1 LFSLKNKRETL
12 VSESSHNGKT
22 GIVFVGVSI
31 LVHLVF
37 LFSLLTIQ
45 KLDVPNE
52 KMPPAVQVDLVSYSP
67 DFSSR
72 STDEAPKESGAAESA
87 EETPSQPDTGAV
99 EKAEEPAQTESVKTP
114 QVIKP
119 DVSLKSKPENLEKLI
134 AEKKAE
140 EKEEKKQETEKEPE
154 KKQEKTSLKKKTYE
168 PEKVIEAARDKI
180 EKSVEQQS
188 DDQLQDALKRL
199 AEKVQGRKKGKN
211 KDSEGTGGTGRGGNT
226 AVSIYNSMIAVAV
239 QQNWVFNQRLA
250 RIEQDED
257 NPTVTVVIKIL
268 KSGKIAD
275 IWIETRSGNRYLD
288 QSAVR
293 AVKKASPLPPLPEGY
308 TSYDVGLRFTPR
320 GVKGS

>member
-1 LFSLKNKRETL
+1 MFALKNKRETL
-12 VSESSHNGKT
+12 VSEPSHNGKT
-22 GIVFVGVSI
+22 GVVFVGVSI
-31 LVHLVF
+31 LVHFVF
-37 LFSLLTIQ
+37 LLSLLAVQ
-45 KLDVPNE
+45 HFEVPE
-52 KMPPAVQVDLVSYSP
+52 DKMPPAVQVDLVSYSP
-67 DFSSR
+67 DFSS
-72 STDEAPKESGAAESA
+72 SPALETAKESGPAEIK
-87 EETPSQPDTGAV
+87 EKTPSQPDKVST
-99 EKAEEPAQTESVKTP
+99 EKPAEPAEKEPVKTP

-119 DVSLKSKPENLEKLI
+119 DVSLKSKPENLEKLL

-140 EKEEKKQETEKEPE
+140 KEETKEKEPE
-154 KKQEKTSLKKKTYE
+154 KAQKKTSLKKKTYE

-180 EKSVEQQS
+180 EKSVEKQS
-188 DDQLQDALKRL
+188 DDRLQAALDRL
-199 AEKVQGRKKGKN
+199 AKKVEGQKKGEG
-211 KDSEGTGGTGRGGNT
+211 KDSEGKGSKGLGGNT

-250 RIEQDED
+250 RIEQDEN